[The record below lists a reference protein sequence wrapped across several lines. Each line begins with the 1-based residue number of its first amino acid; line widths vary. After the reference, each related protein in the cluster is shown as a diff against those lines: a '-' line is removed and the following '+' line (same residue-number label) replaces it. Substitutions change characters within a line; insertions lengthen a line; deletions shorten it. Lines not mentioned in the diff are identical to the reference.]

1 MINARDIRKLIL
13 VIVPAIVWCQPTQ
26 ATPYELPANE
36 PYATSNHCT
45 VQSVEP
51 SATEFVLPANRTMGV
66 VQPND
71 SVLRPRKETRGLT
84 SLDNVFVPK
93 GEWLLGLTGSF
104 STHTNN
110 NYSVTVIKG
119 INSEGHTIKVSP
131 IVGYAVNDNSVV
143 GVRFGYSRN
152 LLRVT
157 GGGLSIGDA
166 DSGIELS
173 VDSYYSLKHVY
184 EGDLLWRRYIT
195 FGNNKRFALFSEVQ
209 LSLGGSQ
216 AKVITDTPV
225 RGTYQTSFL
234 AGVNITPGLV
244 AFVTNDMAFEL
255 NVGVMG
261 ITYESIRQ
269 VHNQVAT
276 GKRSWSAMSFKVNLL
291 SVGLGISFYL

>member
-1 MINARDIRKLIL
+1 ML
-13 VIVPAIVWCQPTQ
+13 VIVSAIAWGQLVQ
-26 ATPYELPANE
+26 AAPYELPAGKPDVAYSRTE
-36 PYATSNHCT
+36 WLAPPT
-45 VQSVEP
+45 VPGS
-51 SATEFVLPANRTMGV
+51 TEFIQPANRTEAV
-66 VQPND
+66 VQQNNG
-71 SVLRPRKETRGLT
+71 VLRPRKESRGLT
-84 SLDNVFVPK
+84 SLNNIFVPK
-93 GEWLLGLTGSF
+93 GEWVLGLTGSF
-104 STHTNN
+104 STHTNS

-143 GVRFGYSRN
+143 GLRFGYSRN

-157 GGGLSIGDA
+157 GGGLSVGDA
-166 DSGIELS
+166 DSGIAIT
-173 VDSYYSLKHVY
+173 VDSYYSLKHGY

-216 AKVITDTPV
+216 AKVIADIPV

-291 SVGLGISFYL
+291 SVGLGLSFYL